1 MENEQKQAPSHEERE
16 AQTLV
21 DRIEQMEVT
30 KQVASEA
37 EGKITGQAFRKS
49 QRSDDSAIQ
58 EITGPT
64 FSHRTTSKGDYA

>member
-30 KQVASEA
+30 KQVAREA
-37 EGKITGQAFRKS
+37 EAKITLDDFRK
-49 QRSDDSAIQ
+49 
-58 EITGPT
+58 TV
-64 FSHRTTSKGDYA
+64 